1 VTTDA
6 RSEERFDLVV
16 SNADLHHTYGALL
29 DPDPRA
35 RATRHRL
42 EKMDWSMSLFVLY
55 FGTNRRYDG
64 IAHHTILFGPRYQE
78 LLEDLFHGGSLP
90 EDFSLYL
97 HAPTVTD
104 PTMAPDGCEAF
115 YVLCPVPHL
124 GHARLDWDQLAPRY
138 ADRILEALE
147 RHLPDLRKHL
157 VTRRWF
163 TPLDFERELS
173 AYHGSAFS
181 VAPTLRQSALFRPA
195 NRDRSIPGLYIVG
208 AGTHPGAGVPGVVS
222 SAKAT
227 ASIIA
232 QDLGL

>member
-1 VTTDA
+1 
-6 RSEERFDLVV
+6 
-16 SNADLHHTYGALL
+16 
-29 DPDPRA
+29 
-35 RATRHRL
+35 
-42 EKMDWSMSLFVLY
+42 
-55 FGTNRRYDG
+55 
-64 IAHHTILFGPRYQE
+64 
-78 LLEDLFHGGSLP
+78 
-90 EDFSLYL
+90 
-97 HAPTVTD
+97 
-104 PTMAPDGCEAF
+104 MAPDGCEAF